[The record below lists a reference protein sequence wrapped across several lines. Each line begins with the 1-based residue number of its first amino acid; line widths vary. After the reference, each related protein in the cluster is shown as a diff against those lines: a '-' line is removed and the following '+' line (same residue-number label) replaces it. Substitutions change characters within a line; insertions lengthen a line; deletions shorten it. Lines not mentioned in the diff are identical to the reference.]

1 MWYLTVFVLGKEI
14 DLTRKFILSIHRE
27 TKETKELKPNLRN
40 ITEVREAY
48 TMTNETMKECG

>member
-14 DLTRKFILSIHRE
+14 DLTRKFILPIHRE